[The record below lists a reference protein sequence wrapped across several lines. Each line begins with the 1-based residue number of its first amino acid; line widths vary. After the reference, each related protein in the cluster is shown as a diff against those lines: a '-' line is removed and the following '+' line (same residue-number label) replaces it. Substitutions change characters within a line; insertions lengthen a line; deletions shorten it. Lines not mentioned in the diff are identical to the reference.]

1 MQPNVTKQVKP
12 ALQQTASPALQQ
24 QIEPKELKAP
34 KRLHQHKLLHLKN
47 FWVLFCSKLNT
58 RL

>member
-1 MQPNVTKQVKP
+1 MQPNVTKLVKP
-12 ALQQTASPALQQ
+12 ALQQTASPAFQQ

-34 KRLHQHKLLHLKN
+34 KRLQQHKLLHLKN